1 MFAVG
6 LGDALFL
13 LVSTCKK
20 DGTHSNPLIPMSRR
34 PELAFWSARFLL
46 NVAMAMWG
54 AVQILRLPLL
64 WGPNSVVAPSNV
76 TAWTSQG
83 WLCRIYLTASL
94 GVACPIVCW
103 LAFFLL
109 TGSLRRLQLNSVH
122 LGEIDGNRVS
132 HSSLQLSRSCFSVDR
147 SGIFEWPV
155 TLTFIVSLPIAAGQ
169 AIVAW
174 IDLTITHN
182 GQPLEQDPRSLIGY
196 FLAVF
201 WYGNAE
207 QCAVDFSQLGT
218 EALENE
224 YPCTMCVFPAAAV
237 IIHVCWIVPYALLV
251 WSVTTQLRAFQP
263 KKAIMRKINLF
274 TFWIIVACGLGAG
287 CIGASIAFDPFAWIN
302 QGLWLGYF
310 TTIMVSVFLVMY
322 LVVDTPCSIQK
333 DMDSNLNMI
342 GTIQPMPPAPVFP
355 VGGPLPSQRSVTFNP
370 IEQVMPV
377 NNGTKGDPGNY
388 SGEEER
394 FSDAESGY
402 FTPRESPLKSLRSD
416 SQMSCYYSI
425 RSDTSLKP

>member
-1 MFAVG
+1 MFAAG

-20 DGTHSNPLIPMSRR
+20 DAVSTPLIPMSKR
-34 PELAFWSARFLL
+34 PALAFWSARFLL

-64 WGPNSVVAPSNV
+64 WGPNSVVAPSKV

-83 WLCRIYLTASL
+83 WLCRIYLTSSL
-94 GVACPIVCW
+94 GIACPMVCW
-103 LAFFLL
+103 LALFLL
-109 TGSLRRLQLNSVH
+109 TGALRRLQLNSVH

-132 HSSLQLSRSCFSVDR
+132 HLSLLSRSWFSVDR

-155 TLTFIVSLPIAAGQ
+155 TLTLLVSLPIAAGQ
-169 AIVAW
+169 AIIAW

-182 GQPLEQDPRSLIGY
+182 GEPVEQDPRSLIGY

-207 QCAVDFSQLGT
+207 QCAVDFSQVGT

-237 IIHVCWIVPYALLV
+237 IVHVCWIVPYALMV
-251 WSVTTQLRAFQP
+251 WSVTRRLRAFQP
-263 KKAIMRKINLF
+263 KKAIMRKLNLF
-274 TFWIIVACGLGAG
+274 AFWIIVACGLGAG
-287 CIGASIAFDPFAWIN
+287 CIGASIAYDPFGWIN

-310 TTIMVSVFLVMY
+310 TTLMVTVLLVMY
-322 LVVDTPCSIQK
+322 LVVDIPCSIQR
-333 DMDSNLNMI
+333 DMESNMNMI
-342 GTIQPMPPAPVFP
+342 GAIQPIPPAPVFP
-355 VGGPLPSQRSVTFNP
+355 VGGQMTSQRSVTFNP
-370 IEQVMPV
+370 MEEVMPES
-377 NNGTKGDPGNY
+377 NAAKGDQNPDY
-388 SGEEER
+388 LSAEDEH
-394 FSDAESGY
+394 FSDADSGY
-402 FTPRESPLKSLRSD
+402 FTPRDSPLKSLRSD
-416 SQMSCYYSI
+416 SQMSCYYSLPGSPSI
-425 RSDTSLKP
+425 QK